1 MEASVDGS
9 AGETGSV
16 SGAVGNESKVKFGEG
31 EVLLLESWRTGLA
44 RALPCAHT
52 GAEMHES
59 DDDDDQASYVSRVY
73 FHT

>member
-1 MEASVDGS
+1 MDGS

-44 RALPCAHT
+44 RALPYVHT

-73 FHT
+73 LHT

>member
-1 MEASVDGS
+1 MDGS

-31 EVLLLESWRTGLA
+31 EVLLVESWRTGLA
-44 RALPCAHT
+44 RALPYAHTQCT

>member
-1 MEASVDGS
+1 MDGS

-44 RALPCAHT
+44 RALPYAHT
-52 GAEMHES
+52 GAEMTN
-59 DDDDDQASYVSRVY
+59 QTTTTIKPRMFRASTSILD
-73 FHT
+73 TS